1 MRKVNDN
8 ILFALL
14 MALSE
19 REKALKTS
27 KYYSC
32 IKSIK
37 FKPLERLQFPKVSQ

>member
-27 KYYSC
+27 KNYYSC
-32 IKSIK
+32 IKSTK
-37 FKPLERLQFPKVSQ
+37 FKPLERL